1 MGENG
6 LVSNYTH
13 TLDAKN
19 RVFFPAK
26 YREDLGSPIVITVNL
41 DGCLSAYSMNEWTKF
56 VDKLKAL
63 PKSQSGDITRFFS
76 GNAIKVVP
84 DGQGRVMLNRDLLD
98 FAEISGSI
106 TFVGCAD
113 RVELWAEEKNP
124 MKNFDAGFLAGL
136 REKMMELDI

>member
-1 MGENG
+1 MGESG
-6 LVSNYTH
+6 LVGNYTH

-26 YREDLGSPIVITVNL
+26 FREELGSPIVITVNL
-41 DGCLSAYSMNEWTKF
+41 DGCLSAYSAVEWGKF
-56 VDKLKAL
+56 IDKLKAL
-63 PKSQSGDITRFFS
+63 PKSQTGDITRFFS
-76 GNAIKVVP
+76 GIAIKAVP

-98 FAEISGSI
+98 FAEIKGGV

-113 RVELWAEEKNP
+113 RVEMWAEEKNP
-124 MKNFDAGFLAGL
+124 MKSFDASFLTNL